1 MNCGMTILNESIS
14 MMQNYV
20 TCILTALSFILNDVR
35 YQDGYKDM
43 ADDVKKF
50 ISNHISNHEV
60 DWPLST
66 GKNKKV
72 IGLMKDKC
80 WGKVMREFVALGPK
94 CYSYLM
100 MVIMIKKLKEQKN
113 V

>member
-1 MNCGMTILNESIS
+1 MTILNENIS

-60 DWPLST
+60 D
-66 GKNKKV
+66 
-72 IGLMKDKC
+72 
-80 WGKVMREFVALGPK
+80 
-94 CYSYLM
+94 
-100 MVIMIKKLKEQKN
+100 
-113 V
+113 